1 MDPDTT
7 AETAD
12 VFWHANALHNAV
24 PVLAHAPRT
33 GVADGIDVDLRQLTS
48 LRRVLIDATGIEHI
62 FLQVGWASITLR
74 NQGASLLDT
83 PACLTFLTH
92 GIAGIAS
99 APRLLHRARALL
111 GPATALKSELTAP
124 PPDWVDRKLKA
135 ILALD
140 AHRAGAS
147 VREIAALLYGKQ
159 WTDSAWQTNRKAV
172 RQAVS
177 RAIAHATELAYG
189 GYLDLLF

>member
-1 MDPDTT
+1 
-7 AETAD
+7 
-12 VFWHANALHNAV
+12 
-24 PVLAHAPRT
+24 VLAHHPRAGT
-33 GVADGIDVDLRQLTS
+33 AGSIDVDLRQLTS
-48 LRRVLIDATGIEHI
+48 LRRVLIDANDIEHV

-74 NQGASLLDT
+74 NHGASLLDT

-99 APRLLHRARALL
+99 APRLLHRARLLL
-111 GPATALKSELTAP
+111 GPATALNSELTIP
-124 PPDWVDRKLKA
+124 PPDWVERKLKA

-140 AHRAGAS
+140 ARQAGAS
-147 VREIAALLYGKQ
+147 VREIATLLYGKA

-189 GYLDLLF
+189 GYRDLLF

>member
-1 MDPDTT
+1 VDPDTT

-12 VFWHANALHNAV
+12 VFWHPKALHNAV
-24 PVLAHAPRT
+24 PVLAHHPRT
-33 GVADGIDVDLRQLTS
+33 GMAEAIDVDLRQLTS
-48 LRRVLIDATGIEHI
+48 LRRVLIDPTGVEHV
-62 FLQVGWASITLR
+62 FLKVGWASITLR

-111 GPATALKSELTAP
+111 GPASALNSELTTP
-124 PPDWVDRKLKA
+124 PADWIDRKRKA

-140 AHRAGAS
+140 AHEAGAS
-147 VREIAALLYGKQ
+147 VREIAALLYGKE
-159 WTDSAWQTNRKAV
+159 WTDSAWRTNRKVV

-177 RAIAHATELAYG
+177 RAIAHATELAYRR
-189 GYLDLLF
+189 YLDLLA